1 MEIGVLNGGG
11 LEIWAN
17 YFGKGEKFIGCD
29 INPDC
34 EALHFDDPRIALV
47 VGDANSDTAQEE
59 ILSHS
64 KALDIVID
72 DGSHQ
77 SGDVIRSFL
86 RYFAKL
92 VDGGIY
98 VVEDL
103 HTSYWDEYGGGLFAP
118 FSSISFFKRLVDIIN
133 YEHWGIERN
142 PSDILAGF
150 QEKYGV
156 EVMPEILEHIHSI
169 KFVNSLCIILKSQP
183 IDNKLGARILAGKF
197 TVINS
202 DVVKLQGSSLVPP
215 LQDSN
220 PWSARIRPPEEELPA
235 LELILQALTAQVAEN
250 EQAVQTLKAQVA
262 EYKSAINDYIN
273 ILGQKGIR
281 INNLEILLESIYRST
296 SWKIT
301 RPIRDAKTFAQKI
314 LR

>member
-1 MEIGVLNGGG
+1 
-11 LEIWAN
+11 
-17 YFGKGEKFIGCD
+17 
-29 INPDC
+29 
-34 EALHFDDPRIALV
+34 
-47 VGDANSDTAQEE
+47 
-59 ILSHS
+59 
-64 KALDIVID
+64 
-72 DGSHQ
+72 
-77 SGDVIRSFL
+77 
-86 RYFAKL
+86 
-92 VDGGIY
+92 
-98 VVEDL
+98 
-103 HTSYWDEYGGGLFAP
+103 
-118 FSSISFFKRLVDIIN
+118 
-133 YEHWGIERN
+133 
-142 PSDILAGF
+142 
-150 QEKYGV
+150 
-156 EVMPEILEHIHSI
+156 MPEILEHIHSI